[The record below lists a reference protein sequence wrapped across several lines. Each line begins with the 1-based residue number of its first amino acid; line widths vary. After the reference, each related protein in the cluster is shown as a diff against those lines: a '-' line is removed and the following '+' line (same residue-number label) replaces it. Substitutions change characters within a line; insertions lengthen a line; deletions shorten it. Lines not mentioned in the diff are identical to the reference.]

1 MRPYSLGAKFRRQAA
16 QGTVRIRS
24 HVLDSGHLAHLC
36 LVSPVHVVLWKSVSF
51 PRMPAD
57 VGGGHAA
64 SCQRVCRILEIRP
77 GKRREMVGAHGLGPW
92 TSSLS
97 ETRSNH
103 LSYAPGVF
111 SSPVPGAP
119 REEDSAMRCALPGSV
134 PPKGGAGL
142 LLVKEVIQPQVPLRL
157 PCYDF
162 IPVTGTCL
170 DALRRLR

>member
-1 MRPYSLGAKFRRQAA
+1 MSRRHPGGCRVAPFGHPRIKDRMRLPVAFRSLPRPSSPAAAKASAMRPYSLGAKFRRQAA

-77 GKRREMVGAHGLGPW
+77 GKIRWRKPIGRRW
-92 TSSLS
+92 WS
-97 ETRSNH
+97 RRDSN
-103 LSYAPGVF
+103 
-111 SSPVPGAP
+111 P
-119 REEDSAMRCALPGSV
+119 RHPACKAGALPTE
-134 PPKGGAGL
+134 L
-142 LLVKEVIQPQVPLRL
+142 RPQR
-157 PCYDF
+157 
-162 IPVTGTCL
+162 GMGK
-170 DALRRLR
+170 